1 MHRRERE
8 KSMKEGTYP
17 QRRRTPSFSSSLL
30 DAIYRSTDESKTS
43 LHEDQHPGLYDG
55 QTTHT
60 SKHNF
65 NGVYSEKRG
74 GKERMNLRRAVMLE
88 DWMEKHSSHSHG
100 NSQLLNSSSSSS
112 ECSSGGI
119 FSSSETDTTTLK
131 KQRARPT
138 SEKKKQDHRISEKQN
153 KPQREGGFE
162 RTKLRALKIYGE
174 LNQKVKQ
181 PISPGSRIAS
191 FLSSIFN
198 SQNVKKAK
206 MCYVG
211 AVEDV
216 SFEHKSKSPCFSSTP
231 SSFSRRSC
239 MSKTPSKKSNNGV
252 KRSVRFYPVS
262 VILGEDSEPQS
273 GHKCNNIYES
283 EPNLSVRKITRSS
296 SIKELKNGVRGKE
309 NGTEEAAARGFIKGY
324 RNSGNGEFDFRGFYD
339 NGENVDDDDDDDDV
353 SCSSSD
359 LFELDHLIGAARYQE
374 ELPVYETTNLETN
387 KAIASGLCL

>member
-1 MHRRERE
+1 
-8 KSMKEGTYP
+8 MKQSTCP

-30 DAIYRSTDESKTS
+30 DAIYRSTDESKS
-43 LHEDQHPGLYDG
+43 NLHEDKLLGLHD

-60 SKHNF
+60 TTTNNKHSF
-65 NGVYSEKRG
+65 NGVYTETR

-88 DWMEKHSSHSHG
+88 DWMEKQS
-100 NSQLLNSSSSSS
+100 SQLLNSSSSSS

-119 FSSSETDTTTLK
+119 FSSSETDTTTTTTLK
-131 KQRARPT
+131 KQKPRPT
-138 SEKKKQDHRISEKQN
+138 SKKQDHRISEKQN
-153 KPQREGGFE
+153 KEGGFA

-181 PISPGSRIAS
+181 PISPGSRITS

-198 SQNVKKAK
+198 SQSVKKAK

-216 SFEHKSKSPCFSSTP
+216 SFDHKSKSPCFSSTP

-239 MSKTPSKKSNNGV
+239 MSKTPSSAKKSNNGV

-273 GHKCNNIYES
+273 SHKCNTNIYES
-283 EPNLSVRKITRSS
+283 EPNVSVRKITT
-296 SIKELKNGVRGKE
+296 IKELKKTKE
-309 NGTEEAAARGFIKGY
+309 NGTEEAAARGFVKGY
-324 RNSGNGEFDFRGFYD
+324 RNSGKGEFDYFRGFYD
-339 NGENVDDDDDDDDV
+339 NVENEDEDEDDDDV

>member
-1 MHRRERE
+1 MHER
-8 KSMKEGTYP
+8 SMKEAAGTCP

-30 DAIYRSTDESKTS
+30 DAIYRSIDESKSNLHDDQQLGHHHHHDQTLATHSFTS
-43 LHEDQHPGLYDG
+43 E
-55 QTTHT
+55 
-60 SKHNF
+60 
-65 NGVYSEKRG
+65 EKG
-74 GKERMNLRRAVMLE
+74 GKKERMNLRRAVMLE
-88 DWMEKHSSHSHG
+88 DWMEKYGSSRSL
-100 NSQLLNSSSSSS
+100 NAQLLNSSSSSS
-112 ECSSGGI
+112 ECSSAGGI
-119 FSSSETDTTTLK
+119 FSSSETDTTTTTLK
-131 KQRARPT
+131 KQRPARPT
-138 SEKKKQDHRISEKQN
+138 SEKKKKKKKKQDHIMSSEKKN
-153 KPQREGGFE
+153 KEGGFA

-174 LNQKVKQ
+174 LNQRVKQ

-239 MSKTPSKKSNNGV
+239 MSKTPSSAKKPNNNGV

-273 GHKCNNIYES
+273 NSHSHNKKCNNIYES
-283 EPNLSVRKITRSS
+283 ESNLTVRKITRSS
-296 SIKELKNGVRGKE
+296 SIKELKKNTVRGKE
-309 NGTEEAAARGFIKGY
+309 NATEEAAARGFVKGY
-324 RNSGNGEFDFRGFYD
+324 RN
-339 NGENVDDDDDDDDV
+339 
-353 SCSSSD
+353 SD